1 MENAQEHMW
10 WAPTYSIND
19 SEEPRMTACIKPR
32 PDPDFAENFVRVAK
46 WCPDGSVLLAQC
58 ENRQF
63 QFFPSPNHQGSL
75 PPGSPPRV
83 RDHEAS
89 TKVFQQPSPILD
101 FIWYPTATASNPATF
116 CYVASVRECP
126 VKLLDA
132 SDGRLRA
139 SYKIVDHRERQVA
152 PHSLAFNLS
161 GERLYCGFEDA
172 IEVFDVAQPGEGTR
186 LATTPSKKS
195 KDGLKGIIS
204 AISFSPAQGSQY
216 YAAGS
221 LIPSTANIALYDEAR
236 GANPVMF
243 VDGGP
248 RAGVTQLHFNPLK
261 PHILY
266 AASRRQS
273 TIYSWDIR
281 SNVDAPINIYDC
293 RGSSKVG
300 DTSNQKMRF
309 DVDITGR
316 WLASGNQSGRISI
329 FDLQHE
335 PSLTSDDT
343 PENTTTILPTLSY
356 EAHGDS
362 VGSVGFNP
370 HSPLLFS
377 ASGSRHFHPESDN
390 QSDDSSSSD
399 EEVIDLTKES
409 GAQYRVRSQPIPL
422 DASIKFWDFSRRA
435 ALHPD
440 L

>member
-1 MENAQEHMW
+1 MMEDVQEHMW
-10 WAPTYSIND
+10 WAPQ
-19 SEEPRMTACIKPR
+19 PRMTACIKPR
-32 PDPDFAENFVRVAK
+32 PDPDFAQNFVRVANGT
-46 WCPDGSVLLAQC
+46 CPDGSVLLAQC

-75 PPGSPPRV
+75 PPGSPPR
-83 RDHEAS
+83 
-89 TKVFQQPSPILD
+89 PSPILD

-172 IEVFDVAQPGEGTR
+172 
-186 LATTPSKKS
+186 SN

-273 TIYSWDIR
+273 AIHSWDIR
-281 SNVDAPINIYDC
+281 ANVDVPINIYDC
-293 RGSSKVG
+293 QGTSNAK
-300 DTSNQKMRF
+300 DTSNQRIRF

-329 FDLQHE
+329 FDLQH
-335 PSLTSDDT
+335 D
-343 PENTTTILPTLSY
+343 Y

-370 HSPLLFS
+370 LSPLLFS

-422 DASIKFWDFSRRA
+422 DASIKFWDFSHRA